1 MRKRKEAGKKTEI
14 GIKKKQNK
22 VGENT
27 ICARLQY
34 DWYVRKGKQLL
45 IKYLNSASCEP
56 RKKKYKKKNN
66 GKTSENT
73 DKKNHKFIS
82 NVFPLVSYIICFV
95 NYGTYVY

>member
-34 DWYVRKGKQLL
+34 D
-45 IKYLNSASCEP
+45 
-56 RKKKYKKKNN
+56 
-66 GKTSENT
+66 
-73 DKKNHKFIS
+73 
-82 NVFPLVSYIICFV
+82 
-95 NYGTYVY
+95 